1 MSDRESQKRA
11 AAERAVELVQ
21 SGMRLGLGTGS
32 TARHVLDVIGERLR
46 NGDLRDI
53 VGVVTSR
60 TTENQARALHI
71 PIRSLDEVIH
81 LDLAIDG
88 ADEVDPQLDLI
99 KGLGG
104 ALLWEKIVATAAER
118 FVVVVDDSKLVKQLG
133 ERAPI
138 PVEVVPFG
146 YTTHVRMV
154 ELDLNGTAALR
165 KQSDGSPFVTDGGH
179 YILDCRFP
187 NAMEDPADLDVAFK
201 SRAGVVETGLFLNLA
216 TSVIVASADGA
227 RTIQAADR

>member
-1 MSDRESQKRA
+1 
-11 AAERAVELVQ
+11 
-21 SGMRLGLGTGS
+21 MRLGLGTGS
-32 TARHVLDVIGERLR
+32 TARHVLDVIGERIR
-46 NGDLRDI
+46 DGELRDI

-60 TTENQARALHI
+60 TTENQARALKI
-71 PIRSLDEVIH
+71 PVKPLDEIIE

-88 ADEVDPQLDLI
+88 ADEVDPHLDLI

-133 ERAPI
+133 ERAPV

-154 ELDLNGTAALR
+154 ELDLNGTATLR
-165 KQSDGSPFVTDGGH
+165 KQSDGSLFVTDGGH

-187 NAMEDPADLDVAFK
+187 DGMEDPADLDVAFK
-201 SRAGVVETGLFLNLA
+201 SRPGVVETGLFLHLT
-216 TSVIVASADGA
+216 TSVIVAGSNGTRVIEATG
-227 RTIQAADR
+227 R